1 MDKDKIITTRS
12 VKYRRWYCTTCD
24 TFTNSYNQFNQHLEG
39 VGHRYNIMIKN
50 KRKNNEYLYQDEEEY
65 NIHFYVVAFI
75 QVVIITFILF
85 YLVVKI
91 SNN

>member
-1 MDKDKIITTRS
+1 MDKDKITTTRS

-39 VGHRYNIMIKN
+39 VGHRHKIMIRN
-50 KRKNNEYLYQDEEEY
+50 NRKNNVVYQDEEEY

>member
-1 MDKDKIITTRS
+1 MGKDKVITTRS
-12 VKYRRWYCTTCD
+12 VKHRRWYCTTCD

-39 VGHRYNIMIKN
+39 VGHRHKIMTKN
-50 KRKNNEYLYQDEEEY
+50 NRKNNVMYQDEEEY
-65 NIHFYVVAFI
+65 NIYFYVVAFI

-85 YLVVKI
+85 YFVVKI